1 MAVLAQAGGT
11 DALAVAVVL
20 AIFYMVIVR
29 FMDLNEK
36 EPLWA
41 MGLVFAIGF
50 FASMLLYLV
59 VGTPTLEL
67 QLVGG
72 AVIRELVKIV
82 AVGLAIGALEAI
94 GRGRGWSEVDG
105 PLDGVVYGM
114 AVGFGFATGAVFIR
128 ELFVASGGAMALDI
142 IEQSPISQLWPVAL
156 RGLSEGLFGAVI
168 GAGYGLAALPGK
180 QKQRTMLIVGSS
192 VAAIVLHV
200 LYNLLT
206 RGAATTGAGRTLALV
221 GLFLPVVFV
230 VGLIVWS
237 LRQEKRMI
245 ATHLDDE
252 RASGTVT
259 EDDMKLLRSFG
270 ARRAA
275 YLKLLMSG
283 NVDGWGDLKAL
294 HNRQVQLAFMK
305 ERAAADSDFR
315 DEVERLRASIGTL
328 QTEVTE
334 SHARGAA
341 PEGTGA

>member
-11 DALAVAVVL
+11 DALATAVVL

-50 FASMLLYLV
+50 FAAMLLYLI
-59 VGTPTLEL
+59 VGTPVLEV

-72 AVIRELVKIV
+72 AVIRELVKIL

-128 ELFVASGGAMALDI
+128 ELFVATEGSAAMDI
-142 IEQSPISQLWPVAL
+142 IAQSPVGQLWPVAL

-168 GAGYGLAALPGK
+168 GAGYGIAALPGK
-180 QKQRTMLIVGSS
+180 AKQRTVLIIGSG

-200 LYNLLT
+200 AYNLFT
-206 RGAATTGAGRTLALV
+206 RGAAGTGAGRTLALL
-221 GLFLPVVFV
+221 GLFLPVLIVA
-230 VGLIVWS
+230 GLIVWS
-237 LRQEKRMI
+237 LGHEKKMI
-245 ATHLDDE
+245 AKHLGDE
-252 RASGTVT
+252 RASGVVT
-259 EDDMKLLRSFG
+259 DDDEKLLKSFG

-283 NVDGWGDLKAL
+283 NVDAWGDLKAL

-305 ERAAADSDFR
+305 ERAAVDSDYQ
-315 DEVERLRASIGTL
+315 DEVERLRASIHMLHAEVAESTGRPL
-328 QTEVTE
+328 STEG
-334 SHARGAA
+334 SGA
-341 PEGTGA
+341 